1 MLWNSDD
8 TIEGVVLHVRT
19 QEEGDDEACFEIVY
33 SMELRGTAK
42 NPSLWLLGSSSY
54 SSTTILWTADLDD
67 MMAFS
72 SLRL

>member
-1 MLWNSDD
+1 MLD
-8 TIEGVVLHVRT
+8 VRT
-19 QEEGDDEACFEIVY
+19 QEEEEDDDEAACFEIVY

-42 NPSLWLLGSSSY
+42 KPSLWLQGSSSY
-54 SSTTILWTADLDD
+54 SSTMILWTEDLDD